1 MAKRKQRRR
10 REPPPTSEY
19 PDPDGNVLVLRRELS
34 AGTIRKLAE
43 PPTSDAASIDDAWAR
58 REELL
63 FERLAVSWTIA
74 GLPIE
79 DQRTLLSR
87 YRMASA
93 AERRWVRETIAGHV
107 EQFLPELS

>member
-10 REPPPTSEY
+10 RDPPPTSEY

-43 PPTSDAASIDDAWAR
+43 PPASDAASIDDAWAR